1 MKELNLFILGLL
13 TVTTLFFASCDEEI
27 VTDPEPEVT
36 TAFDFISA
44 SSSHTSLTA
53 ALEAADLATT
63 LDDEDATFTVFAPND
78 DAFAAFLTANN
89 FATLGDVPADLLK
102 NVLLNHVLGIKAN
115 ASSLSNGY
123 VSTLSATSYGTEI
136 YQSLYI
142 NTDNGVVLNGDVTV
156 TGADNDVENG
166 TIHLVDKVIGL
177 PTVVTFATS
186 NPALTSLVAA
196 LTRSD
201 LTTDFVG
208 ALSGTG
214 PFTVFAPTNDAFQ
227 ALLDSDPNWTT
238 LADIPVATL
247 EAVLAYHVTS
257 AGNVRSTD
265 LTDGQSVPTLSG
277 MNTLTIDLSDTAA
290 PKVVGTNSTAGLV
303 TTLLDIQ
310 GNNGVVHV
318 IDTVLLP

>member
-1 MKELNLFILGLL
+1 MKKLNLFILGLL

-27 VTDPEPEVT
+27 TDPEPEVT

-44 SSSHTSLTA
+44 SSSHTSLKA

-63 LDDEDATFTVFAPND
+63 LDDESATFTVFAPND
-78 DAFAAFLTANN
+78 AAFAAFLAANN
-89 FATLGDVPADLLK
+89 FATLDDVPADLLK
-102 NVLLNHVLGIKAN
+102 SVLLNHVLGIKAN
-115 ASSLSNGY
+115 STSLSNGY
-123 VSTLSATSYGTEI
+123 VSTLSATSYGATI

-196 LTRSD
+196 LTRAD

-208 ALSGTG
+208 VLKGEG

-227 ALLDSDPNWTT
+227 ALLDSNPNWTT
-238 LADIPVATL
+238 LGDIPVATL

-265 LTDGQSVPTLSG
+265 LTNGQSVPTLSA
-277 MNTLTIDLSDTAA
+277 MNTLTIDLSDAAA